1 MPFDIFC
8 MIVLIFAILYTLV
21 QDLADARPAS
31 APRRSPGENDA
42 MSDLAIGGVG
52 FWRALPADR
61 AAGSDRRG
69 DDRGR
74 DGRLRLDRR
83 RRAAAQLSQ
92 DRDVLAV
99 FSSFDFSVI
108 PLFLMMGNFA
118 NRAGVTPAL
127 FRAASAFIGHFRG
140 GLAMAAIGGCA
151 AFGTIS
157 GSSLATAA
165 MMGQVSLPELR
176 RYKYSPSFA
185 TGALAAGG
193 TLGALIPPSIPL
205 IIYAIMVEGN
215 IVQLFQAAFIPGIL
229 AAIGYLIVISIV
241 VRIRPAAGPAGAR
254 ASASERWA
262 ALRDVWTVGL
272 IFVVVMGGIY
282 SGAFTP
288 TEGAGIGAVGM
299 FLIAVFHGRMRWQ
312 GFVETLLETAQTSA
326 MIFLILLG
334 AGVLNAFLGFSQ
346 LPNWTAD
353 LFQNSGLPP
362 YLIVVGMIVLY
373 LFLGC
378 VMDSLAMILITIPI
392 FWPIIAALDFGLP
405 TDDVKLWF
413 GIITLMVVEIGLI
426 TPPVGLNVFVI
437 NSLARDVPMIDTF
450 RGVVPFLMSDMVRL
464 TLVVAFPMMSLFLPH
479 WLAR

>member
-1 MPFDIFC
+1 MGG
-8 MIVLIFAILYTLV
+8 YTSIAGTGPL
-21 QDLADARPAS
+21 LSFLKA
-31 APRRSPGENDA
+31 E
-42 MSDLAIGGVG
+42 MY
-52 FWRALPADR
+52 WR
-61 AAGSDRRG
+61 
-69 DDRGR
+69 
-74 DGRLRLDRR
+74 
-83 RRAAAQLSQ
+83 
-92 DRDVLAV
+92 

-118 NRAGVTPAL
+118 NRAGVTQAL

-176 RYKYSPSFA
+176 RYKYSASFA

-229 AAIGYLIVISIV
+229 AAVGYLIVISIV

-254 ASASERWA
+254 VNASERWA
-262 ALRDVWTVGL
+262 ALGNVWTVAL
-272 IFVVVMGGIY
+272 VFLVVMGGIY
-282 SGAFTP
+282 SGVFTP

-299 FLIAVFHGRMRWQ
+299 FLIAVFYGGMRWR
-312 GFVETLLETAQTSA
+312 GFIETLRETAQTAA

-346 LPNWTAD
+346 LPIWTARS
-353 LFQNSGLPP
+353 FQNSGLPP
-362 YLIVVGMIVLY
+362 YLIVVGMLVLY
-373 LFLGC
+373 LLLGC
-378 VMDSLAMILITIPI
+378 VAMILITIPI
-392 FWPIIAALDFGLP
+392 FWPIIAALNFGLQA
-405 TDDVKLWF
+405 DDVKLWF
-413 GIITLMVVEIGLI
+413 GIMTLMVVEIGLI

-450 RGVVPFLMSDMVRL
+450 RGVVPFLISDMVRL
-464 TLVVAFPMMSLFLPH
+464 TLVVAFPVMSLILPK
-479 WLAR
+479 LIGG

>member
-1 MPFDIFC
+1 
-8 MIVLIFAILYTLV
+8 V
-21 QDLADARPAS
+21 
-31 APRRSPGENDA
+31 
-42 MSDLAIGGVG
+42 SDLAIGGLGFAILFLLIALRVPIGVSMIAVG
-52 FWRALPADR
+52 MVGYTAIAGLMPLMSFLKTEMYWR
-61 AAGSDRRG
+61 
-69 DDRGR
+69 
-74 DGRLRLDRR
+74 
-83 RRAAAQLSQ
+83 
-92 DRDVLAV
+92 

-118 NRAGVTPAL
+118 NRAGVTQAL
-127 FRAASAFIGHFRG
+127 FRAAAAFIGHFRG

-185 TGALAAGG
+185 TGTLAAGG

-215 IVQLFQAAFIPGIL
+215 IVQLFQAAAAPGVL
-229 AAIGYLIVISIV
+229 AAIFYCIVIAIV
-241 VRIRPAAGPAGAR
+241 VRIRPDAGPAGPR
-254 ASASERWA
+254 ADRREKLF
-262 ALRDVWTVGL
+262 ALRDVWTVVL
-272 IFVVVMGGIY
+272 VFAVVMGGIY

-299 FLIAVFHGRMRWQ
+299 ALIAFFYGGMRWQ
-312 GFVETLLETAQTSA
+312 GFIDTMRETAVTSA
-326 MIFLILLG
+326 MIFVILLG

-346 LPNWTAD
+346 LPNFVAD
-353 LFQNSGLPP
+353 YFQNSGLQPL
-362 YLIVVGMIVLY
+362 LIILGMIVLY

-378 VMDSLAMILITIPI
+378 IMDSLAMILITIPI
-392 FWPIIAALDFGLP
+392 FWPIIAALDFGIP
-405 TDDVKLWF
+405 VDDVKLWF

-437 NSLARDVPMIDTF
+437 NSLAKDVPMIDTF
-450 RGVVPFLMSDMVRL
+450 KGVVPFLLADLIRL
-464 TLVVAFPMMSLFLPH
+464 ALVVMFPMLSLILPK
-479 WLAR
+479 LLGA

>member
-1 MPFDIFC
+1 
-8 MIVLIFAILYTLV
+8 
-21 QDLADARPAS
+21 
-31 APRRSPGENDA
+31 

-52 FWRALPADR
+52 FAVLFLLIALRVPIGVSMIAVGMVGYAAIAGVTSLLSFLKTESYWR
-61 AAGSDRRG
+61 
-69 DDRGR
+69 
-74 DGRLRLDRR
+74 
-83 RRAAAQLSQ
+83 
-92 DRDVLAV
+92 

-118 NRAGVTPAL
+118 NRAGVTTAL

-176 RYKYSPSFA
+176 RYKYRASFA
-185 TGALAAGG
+185 TGCLAAGG

-215 IVQLFQAAFIPGIL
+215 IVQLFQAAAVPGVL
-229 AAIGYLIVISIV
+229 AAIFYCIVIGIV
-241 VRIRPAAGPAGAR
+241 VRIDPAAGPAAAR
-254 ASASERWA
+254 ANARERLL
-262 ALRDVWTVGL
+262 ALRDVWTVVL
-272 IFVVVMGGIY
+272 IFAVVMGGIY

-299 FLIAVFHGRMRWQ
+299 ALIAFFHGGMRLR
-312 GFVETLLETAQTSA
+312 GFIDTMLETALTSA
-326 MIFLILLG
+326 MIFVILLG

-346 LPNWTAD
+346 LPNWTAE
-353 LFQNSGLPP
+353 LFQNAGVPP
-362 YLIVVGMIVLY
+362 LVIILGMIILY

-378 VMDSLAMILITIPI
+378 IMDSLAMILITIPI
-392 FWPIIAALDFGLP
+392 FWPIVAGLDFGMP
-405 TDDVKLWF
+405 VDDVKLWY
-413 GIITLMVVEIGLI
+413 GIIILMVVEIGLI

-437 NSLARDVPMIDTF
+437 NSLAKDVPMIDTF
-450 RGVVPFLMSDMVRL
+450 RGVVPFLMADVVRL
-464 TLVVAFPMMSLFLPH
+464 TLVVVVPTMSLLLPK
-479 WLAR
+479 LIGG

>member
-1 MPFDIFC
+1 
-8 MIVLIFAILYTLV
+8 
-21 QDLADARPAS
+21 
-31 APRRSPGENDA
+31 
-42 MSDLAIGGVG
+42 MSDLAIGGIGFGVLFVLIALRVPIGVAMLAVGMVG
-52 FWRALPADR
+52 FGVVAGFVSLLSFLKTEAYWR
-61 AAGSDRRG
+61 
-69 DDRGR
+69 
-74 DGRLRLDRR
+74 
-83 RRAAAQLSQ
+83 
-92 DRDVLAV
+92 

-118 NRAGVTPAL
+118 TRAGVTQAL
-127 FRAASAFIGHFRG
+127 FRAAAAFIGHFRG

-176 RYKYSPSFA
+176 RYKYLPSFA
-185 TGALAAGG
+185 TGCLAAGG

-215 IVQLFQAAFIPGIL
+215 IVQLFQAAAVPGVL
-229 AAIGYLIVISIV
+229 AAIFYIIVIAIV
-241 VRIRPAAGPAGAR
+241 VRINPAAGPAGERANAR
-254 ASASERWA
+254 ERLL
-262 ALRDVWTVGL
+262 ALRDIWTVIL
-272 IFVVVMGGIY
+272 IFAVVMGGIY

-288 TEGAGIGAVGM
+288 TEGAGIGAMGM
-299 FLIAVFHGRMRWQ
+299 ALIAVFYGGMRLK
-312 GFVETLLETAQTSA
+312 GFIETMYETALTSA
-326 MIFLILLG
+326 MIFVILLG

-346 LPNWTAD
+346 LPTWTAD

-362 YLIVVGMIVLY
+362 YLIVLGMIILY

-378 VMDSLAMILITIPI
+378 IMDSLAMILITIPI
-392 FWPIIAALDFGLP
+392 FWPIIMALDFGLP
-405 TDDVKLWF
+405 VDDVKLWF

-450 RGVVPFLMSDMVRL
+450 RGVVPFLMADMVRL
-464 TLVVAFPMMSLFLPH
+464 ALVVLLPAMSLILPH
-479 WLAR
+479 WLAG

>member
-1 MPFDIFC
+1 
-8 MIVLIFAILYTLV
+8 
-21 QDLADARPAS
+21 
-31 APRRSPGENDA
+31 

-52 FWRALPADR
+52 FAILFLLIALRVPIGVAMISVGLVGYTAIAGITPLMSFLKTEAYWR
-61 AAGSDRRG
+61 
-69 DDRGR
+69 
-74 DGRLRLDRR
+74 
-83 RRAAAQLSQ
+83 
-92 DRDVLAV
+92 

-118 NRAGVTPAL
+118 NRAGVTQAL

-176 RYKYSPSFA
+176 RYRYDPGFA
-185 TGALAAGG
+185 TGCLAAGG

-215 IVQLFQAAFIPGIL
+215 IVQLFQAAAVPGVL
-229 AAIGYLIVISIV
+229 AAIFYVIVIAIV
-241 VRIRPAAGPAGAR
+241 VRINPAAGPAGTKATV
-254 ASASERWA
+254 SERLIA
-262 ALRDVWTVGL
+262 VRDVWTVVL
-272 IFVVVMGGIY
+272 VFAIVMGGIY
-282 SGAFTP
+282 TGAFTP

-299 FLIAVFHGRMRWQ
+299 ALIAVFYGGLRWQ
-312 GFVETLLETAQTSA
+312 GFVDTMLETAQTSA
-326 MIFLILLG
+326 MIFVILLG

-346 LPNWTAD
+346 LPIWTAD
-353 LFQNSGLPP
+353 LFQNSGLSP
-362 YLIVVGMIVLY
+362 YVIILGMIILY

-378 VMDSLAMILITIPI
+378 IMDSLAMILITIPI
-392 FWPIIAALDFGLP
+392 FWPIIAALDFGMP
-405 TDDVKLWF
+405 VDDVKLWF

-437 NSLARDVPMIDTF
+437 NSLARDVPMIETF
-450 RGVVPFLMSDMVRL
+450 RGVMPFLMADVVRL
-464 TLVVAFPMMSLFLPH
+464 TLVVTVPMLSLFLPK
-479 WLAR
+479 LFGG